1 MTRAKTAAAY
11 ARFSSDNQRAES
23 IDAQFADIED
33 YARREG
39 YTIVARYADEA
50 KSATTDRRPDF
61 QRMISDAADGDFDT
75 VLVFKLDRF
84 SRDRYDF
91 AYYKRLL
98 KRNGVKVVSI
108 NEQLSDDPESVI
120 LESVLEGMAE
130 YYSRNLSR
138 EVMRKGLL
146 PNAQKCIFNGGTP
159 PLGYDID
166 ADKHYV
172 LNPSEAET
180 VRMIFEM
187 YAEGKGYDR
196 IISRANAEGRT
207 GKYGRPL
214 SKTTIY
220 DLLHNERYKGVYVYN
235 VQASKDADGRRN
247 RRKKKPDDEIIRIP
261 GGMPQIVSNGLWRRV
276 QERLD
281 NGHQHS
287 NRAKRLYILS
297 GKMICG
303 ECGSSMVGSCQYRE
317 KGSKPYTY
325 YICSRR
331 HSMRNCS
338 SKSIPAPQ
346 IESLVIDRIYSEILS
361 PEAVDKFADLMLD
374 YMQSRKRDLPEQV
387 AEYQRRL
394 TDIQRQI
401 DNATQAILDGL
412 YSPDLKLKI
421 RDLESAKQLYQSRL
435 KAAEIA
441 SEAVSATRRE
451 IIQYLSSFG
460 DIRAADPHAQA
471 EAVSVFVDRI
481 TIKGDHADI
490 DIIAPR
496 ADNTG
501 AGGAD
506 ANASAQQPLMILRA
520 NFVKDRL
527 RR

>member
-1 MTRAKTAAAY
+1 MTRATTAAAY

-23 IDAQFADIED
+23 IDAQFVDIED

-61 QRMISDAADGDFDT
+61 QRMIADAEEGLFS
-75 VLVFKLDRF
+75 VILVFKLDRF

-91 AYYKRLL
+91 AFYRRQL
-98 KRNGVKVVSI
+98 KRSGVKIVSI
-108 NEQLSDDPESVI
+108 NESLSDDPESVI

-138 EVMRKGLL
+138 EVMRKGMI
-146 PNAQKCIFNGGTP
+146 PNAKRCQHNGGTP

-166 ADKHYV
+166 AEKHYIV
-172 LNPSEAET
+172 NPAEAET
-180 VRMIFEM
+180 VRLIYEM
-187 YAEGKGYDR
+187 YADGAGYGAIIDR
-196 IISRANAEGRT
+196 LTAEGRKSKL
-207 GKYGRPL
+207 GK
-214 SKTTIY
+214 TIGAPALY
-220 DLLHNERYKGVYVYN
+220 DILRNEKYNGTYTYN

-261 GGMPQIVSNGLWRRV
+261 GGMPQIVSDGLWRRV

-346 IESLVIDRIYSEILS
+346 IESLVVDRIYSAILS

-374 YMQSRKRDLPEQV
+374 YMQSRKKDLPEQV
-387 AEYQRRL
+387 SEYKRRL

-412 YSPDLKLKI
+412 YSPDLKAKL
-421 RDLESAKQLYQSRL
+421 RDLESAKKLYQSRL

-441 SEAVSATRRE
+441 SETVSATRRE
-451 IIQYLSSFG
+451 IINYLSSFG

-471 EAVSVFVDRI
+471 EAVSVFVDKI
-481 TIKGDHADI
+481 TIRDDHADI

-506 ANASAQQPLMILRA
+506 ANASAQQPLMRLRA
-520 NFVKDRL
+520 NFVKNCL